1 MTTTKTKP
9 ARAAAA
15 GRRAAA
21 SVTHV
26 AIIGAGKG
34 GTALMEIFAKDPLV
48 RIVGIAE
55 INPKAPGIKLA
66 RRLHIPVT
74 RDYRD
79 LLEMER
85 VDLIIDVS
93 GNPEVGRV
101 LLDFHRMGV
110 TIIGG
115 ASAKFMWQLI
125 EARIRATAEIE
136 RTLNQYQTLYRLYVK
151 ESETKISEE
160 RAQIACE
167 IHDGLV
173 QSLAGLSFKLD
184 LCQELL
190 MKDGAA
196 AAAEVLRQT
205 KAELKTA
212 IQEARQVIVNLRPV
226 HYDKMELIPALTN
239 YLKSYESQSHIT
251 TEFSVTGD
259 ETTLIPKTKV
269 FLFRIIQEALS
280 NVQKHAHADRVT
292 VQIAIGKE
300 HLTATIVDNGVG
312 FDVESV
318 SRDPEKWDH
327 FGLRGILE
335 RARLVGG
342 QAVIES
348 KKGKGTR
355 ILITVPLADREA
367 GRNGQ
372 D

>member
-1 MTTTKTKP
+1 MTKGKSSRVRTASVRRHP
-9 ARAAAA
+9 PAAA
-15 GRRAAA
+15 
-21 SVTHV
+21 THV

-48 RIVGIAE
+48 RIVGVAE
-55 INPKAPGIKLA
+55 INPKAPGIELA
-66 RRLHIPVT
+66 TRLHIPVT

-79 LLEMER
+79 LLEMEQ

-115 ASAKFMWQLI
+115 TSAKFMWQLI

-151 ESETKISEE
+151 ESETKVSEE

-167 IHDGLV
+167 IHDGLI

-190 MKDGAA
+190 RKDPEGAMEA
-196 AAAEVLRQT
+196 LRRT
-205 KAELKTA
+205 KAELKAA

-239 YLKSYESQSHIT
+239 YLKSYESQSHIK
-251 TEFSVTGD
+251 TEFSVAGD
-259 ETTLIPKTKV
+259 EMTLAPKTKV
-269 FLFRIIQEALS
+269 FLFRIVQEALS
-280 NVQKHAHADRVT
+280 NVQKHARADRVA
-292 VQIAIGKE
+292 VQIAIGRDT
-300 HLTATIVDNGVG
+300 LTATIADNGVG

-318 SRDPEKWDH
+318 ARDPEKWDH

-348 KKGKGTR
+348 KRGRGTR
-355 ILITVPLADREA
+355 VLITVPLVEKEA
-367 GRNGQ
+367 GWNGKH
-372 D
+372 